1 MSGKRKAHS
10 NTASNSVPP
19 ATQPTSKRKR
29 TSTPFRVARG
39 STVVNRTSRLT
50 TIRTNAR
57 GRRGYLTEG
66 RRPDPSPSVNKE
78 LSDDAVPDPPLPDLR
93 QLDNDPGTSV
103 PPQPPKPKRTRQNTT
118 STKLLEWLIFRQSC
132 LDELLQQD
140 GLADSLDHELCIS
153 CKKLDGM
160 YKCKDCFSGGLLR
173 CRDCLVNAHQDHP
186 LHRIEIWNGRFFAVL
201 GHGGASCPLPSTGP
215 ANFCIFD
222 TSGIHYISVNFC
234 DCRIIHQRTQL
245 LRARWFPAT
254 FNRPKTAFTFDCL
267 DTFHELTLQ
276 GKTPLYDFY
285 HTVLHKTDNLELH
298 KTIYRYPEFHRVF
311 RIWRNLLML
320 KRAGRGQDPAG
331 AGATAQGELALAG
344 PLLYLKGKD
353 RGINDPELAPGW
365 ASFIEEGR
373 YQEHIMQH
381 VDQSEINT
389 CQSEHDALV
398 RAAVRCTPG
407 YSVMGTGLCVCAR
420 HCLVRKNGVGDL
432 QKGERYCNM
441 DYIILSSLAGVKLP
455 RVVITYDIG
464 CQWSKNFWRRVEE
477 FPDDLKLDPATSVE
491 VGIPSWHINGHGD
504 NCRTF
509 CLNYMDGVGRTCG
522 EEVETTWAQTN
533 ALGTST
539 REMGPGARHETLN
552 DQWCGWNF
560 RKIVGFR
567 SFFLKRL
574 KEAFAM
580 RDKQRLIFQQF
591 LLMFPPQT
599 VKEWEA
605 MVLEWRNDR
614 SKPNP
619 YKEPAPS
626 TTLQD
631 VRLALAKEEAA
642 EAARGRISP
651 HKVTQTTFLT
661 MALDLEEQQRH
672 LRLEVSQIK
681 GTQTS
686 KQLADLEEKR
696 TSLRNR
702 IQCWRQ
708 AQLVYTPCVA
718 ALIMTTVL
726 EKECRLRIAQADD
739 ALAEIRRQRRIVS
752 GLWQFKKLNV
762 DGTGNKACT
771 RMRTL
776 YNRFNLRTQRCADCY
791 RVARSALLIL
801 DPNGRWQSCLKDLR
815 DNDIR
820 GPGKDDNGSGNRRY
834 EPSWIWLVPPAHSMP
849 EMGDSE
855 QVPDDSLLRVEWAKA
870 QARKQRWEEEVILIQ
885 EEMRRVVMFHDQAAC
900 RSDADRTYAEKQ
912 AHLCESLARG
922 CVTSWLPTLKG
933 NGITTDW
940 EGHYSFIPAA
950 ADVCCVSST
959 DEEVDSDDESV
970 EEIDDGGRSDNLDI
984 DLFEVDD

>member
-66 RRPDPSPSVNKE
+66 RHPDPSPSVNKE
-78 LSDDAVPDPPLPDLR
+78 LSDDAVPDPPLPDLG

-173 CRDCLVNAHQDHP
+173 CCDCLVNAHQDHP
-186 LHRIEIWNGRFFAVL
+186 LHRIEL
-201 GHGGASCPLPSTGP
+201 GHGGAPCPLPSTGP

-320 KRAGRGQDPAG
+320 KRAGRGQDPAVG
-331 AGATAQGELALAG
+331 WTSI
-344 PLLYLKGKD
+344 LKGKD

-381 VDQSEINT
+381 VDQSEVFVFA
-389 CQSEHDALV
+389 Q
-398 RAAVRCTPG
+398 
-407 YSVMGTGLCVCAR
+407 GTAWFEKMEWVIYKR
-420 HCLVRKNGVGDL
+420 VK
-432 QKGERYCNM
+432 
-441 DYIILSSLAGVKLP
+441 GVKLP

-560 RKIVGFR
+560 RKIVGFLLVDV
-567 SFFLKRL
+567 SAANGKR
-574 KEAFAM
+574 M
-580 RDKQRLIFQQF
+580 GGD
-591 LLMFPPQT
+591 
-599 VKEWEA
+599 
-605 MVLEWRNDR
+605 
-614 SKPNP
+614 
-619 YKEPAPS
+619 
-626 TTLQD
+626 
-631 VRLALAKEEAA
+631 
-642 EAARGRISP
+642 
-651 HKVTQTTFLT
+651 
-661 MALDLEEQQRH
+661 
-672 LRLEVSQIK
+672 
-681 GTQTS
+681 
-686 KQLADLEEKR
+686 
-696 TSLRNR
+696 
-702 IQCWRQ
+702 
-708 AQLVYTPCVA
+708 
-718 ALIMTTVL
+718 
-726 EKECRLRIAQADD
+726 
-739 ALAEIRRQRRIVS
+739 
-752 GLWQFKKLNV
+752 
-762 DGTGNKACT
+762 
-771 RMRTL
+771 
-776 YNRFNLRTQRCADCY
+776 
-791 RVARSALLIL
+791 
-801 DPNGRWQSCLKDLR
+801 
-815 DNDIR
+815 
-820 GPGKDDNGSGNRRY
+820 GPG
-834 EPSWIWLVPPAHSMP
+834 
-849 EMGDSE
+849 
-855 QVPDDSLLRVEWAKA
+855 
-870 QARKQRWEEEVILIQ
+870 
-885 EEMRRVVMFHDQAAC
+885 
-900 RSDADRTYAEKQ
+900 
-912 AHLCESLARG
+912 
-922 CVTSWLPTLKG
+922 
-933 NGITTDW
+933 
-940 EGHYSFIPAA
+940 
-950 ADVCCVSST
+950 
-959 DEEVDSDDESV
+959 V
-970 EEIDDGGRSDNLDI
+970 EE
-984 DLFEVDD
+984 

>member
-1 MSGKRKAHS
+1 
-10 NTASNSVPP
+10 
-19 ATQPTSKRKR
+19 
-29 TSTPFRVARG
+29 
-39 STVVNRTSRLT
+39 
-50 TIRTNAR
+50 
-57 GRRGYLTEG
+57 
-66 RRPDPSPSVNKE
+66 
-78 LSDDAVPDPPLPDLR
+78 
-93 QLDNDPGTSV
+93 
-103 PPQPPKPKRTRQNTT
+103 
-118 STKLLEWLIFRQSC
+118 TKLLEWLIFRQSC
-132 LDELLQQD
+132 LDELLRQD
-140 GLADSLDHELCIS
+140 GLVDSLDHELCIS

-160 YKCKDCFSGGLLR
+160 YKCKDCFSGGLL
-173 CRDCLVNAHQDHP
+173 CCCDCLVNAHQDHP
-186 LHRIEIWNGRFFAVL
+186 LHRIEIWNGRFFAVVTLQSLGLRVQL
-201 GHGGASCPLPSTGP
+201 GHGGAPCPLPSTGP
-215 ANFCIFD
+215 TNFCIFD
-222 TSGIHYISVNFC
+222 TSGIHYISVDFC

-311 RIWRNLLML
+311 RIWRNILML

-331 AGATAQGELALAG
+331 AGATAQGELAVECPACPHPGRNLPEGWQLAG
-344 PLLYLKGKD
+344 PLLFLYTLFLAADANFKLKGKD

-365 ASFIEEGR
+365 ASFVEEGR

-407 YSVMGTGLCVCAR
+407 YSVTGTGLCVCAR

-539 REMGPGARHETLN
+539 REMGPGARHETLK

-591 LLMFPPQT
+591 SSTFPPQT
-599 VKEWEA
+599 VKEWEV

-619 YKEPAPS
+619 YKEP
-626 TTLQD
+626 
-631 VRLALAKEEAA
+631 
-642 EAARGRISP
+642 
-651 HKVTQTTFLT
+651 
-661 MALDLEEQQRH
+661 
-672 LRLEVSQIK
+672 
-681 GTQTS
+681 
-686 KQLADLEEKR
+686 
-696 TSLRNR
+696 
-702 IQCWRQ
+702 
-708 AQLVYTPCVA
+708 
-718 ALIMTTVL
+718 
-726 EKECRLRIAQADD
+726 
-739 ALAEIRRQRRIVS
+739 
-752 GLWQFKKLNV
+752 
-762 DGTGNKACT
+762 
-771 RMRTL
+771 
-776 YNRFNLRTQRCADCY
+776 
-791 RVARSALLIL
+791 
-801 DPNGRWQSCLKDLR
+801 
-815 DNDIR
+815 
-820 GPGKDDNGSGNRRY
+820 
-834 EPSWIWLVPPAHSMP
+834 
-849 EMGDSE
+849 
-855 QVPDDSLLRVEWAKA
+855 
-870 QARKQRWEEEVILIQ
+870 
-885 EEMRRVVMFHDQAAC
+885 
-900 RSDADRTYAEKQ
+900 
-912 AHLCESLARG
+912 
-922 CVTSWLPTLKG
+922 
-933 NGITTDW
+933 
-940 EGHYSFIPAA
+940 
-950 ADVCCVSST
+950 
-959 DEEVDSDDESV
+959 
-970 EEIDDGGRSDNLDI
+970 
-984 DLFEVDD
+984 